1 MRQQTLAA
9 QTGFEKYGRKTKRER
24 FLEEMEQVVP
34 WAELQA
40 LVEPHYPKGENGR
53 PPVGLSIMLRVYF
66 LQQWFNLSDPGAED
80 ALYESP
86 VLRRFAGVDLG
97 RAPVPDESTIL
108 QFRHLLEKHELGG
121 AMLNAVN
128 QYLESRGIR
137 ITTGTIV
144 DATIIHARPRR
155 PRTGAGSEIRKCIRR
170 ARGSNGTSD

>member
-9 QTGFEKYGRKTKRER
+9 QRGFEKYGRKSKRER

-53 PPVGLSIMLRVYF
+53 PPVGVSIMLRVYF
-66 LQQWFNLSDPGAED
+66 VQQWFNLSDPGAED

-97 RAPVPDESTIL
+97 RAPVPDGSTPL
-108 QFRHLLEKHELGG
+108 PFRDPLEKTKIGG
-121 AMLNAVN
+121 AQLNTA
-128 QYLESRGIR
+128 
-137 ITTGTIV
+137 
-144 DATIIHARPRR
+144 
-155 PRTGAGSEIRKCIRR
+155 
-170 ARGSNGTSD
+170 

>member
-24 FLEEMEQVVP
+24 FLEEMEQIVP

-66 LQQWFNLSDPGAED
+66 VQQWFNLSDPGAED

-86 VLRRFAGVDLG
+86 ALRRFAGVDLG
-97 RAPVPDESTIL
+97 RAPGPDESTTL
-108 QFRHLLEKHELGG
+108 GFRHLPAKHVLGW
-121 AMLNAVN
+121 AIHKA
-128 QYLESRGIR
+128 
-137 ITTGTIV
+137 
-144 DATIIHARPRR
+144 ATPNS
-155 PRTGAGSEIRKCIRR
+155 T
-170 ARGSNGTSD
+170 